1 MRTDA
6 TRAFGATQAGLT
18 TWEERQEEF
27 IHRLG
32 RHGPSD
38 LERGTIVVIPSLSFN
53 ETELRKI
60 IGAIHYEERLLF
72 TLLWLRRPDL
82 RLVYVTSLPIDPNIV
97 DYSLRFLP
105 DPADA
110 RRRLC
115 MVSIDDPSTAPLSEK
130 LLRHPE
136 AIEEIR
142 AQAGDPHDAYLLPFN
157 VTTAERSLSEALRL
171 PLYGSPPHLFW
182 FGSKTGSRRTAR
194 QAGVSVL
201 EGWEDLYALEDIEH
215 AIELIRARSPHAD
228 AVVIKLNNG
237 FSGQGNAIVE
247 LDGHTSPLTA
257 STTTFCAVEESWP
270 SYRAKIGAEGAIVE
284 ELVRHEPMVSPS
296 VQMRISPGGQVEV
309 VSTHDQILGGPQG
322 QVYVGC
328 RFPADP
334 EYRLVIQE
342 NALRV
347 GRLLA
352 AKGVMGSFGIDFLV
366 AHGHGGNAVY
376 LSEINLRMGGTTH
389 PYWMARLVTG
399 GTYDLASGELV
410 GADGRPRRYVA
421 TDNLKEPTLV
431 GCSPPDVIDAVD
443 VAGLAFDAATGT
455 GVTLHLLG
463 ALRPFGKMGATCIAE
478 SLEEAD
484 SLYQQLLG
492 MLTEIRP

>member
-1 MRTDA
+1 MRTHPA
-6 TRAFGATQAGLT
+6 TAFGATQAGVA
-18 TWEERQEEF
+18 TWEDRQEEF
-27 IHRLG
+27 IARLG
-32 RHGPSD
+32 SRGPND
-38 LERGTIVVIPSLSFN
+38 LETGTVVVIPSLSFN
-53 ETELRKI
+53 EAELRKI
-60 IGAIHYEERLLF
+60 TGAIHYEERLLF
-72 TLLWLRRPDL
+72 MTLWLRRPDL
-82 RLVYVTSLPIDPNIV
+82 RLVYVTSLPIDPAVI
-97 DYSLRFLP
+97 DYYLRFVP

-110 RRRLC
+110 RRRLRLI
-115 MVSIDDPSTAPLSEK
+115 SIDDPATQPLSEK
-130 LLRHPE
+130 LLRHPG

-157 VTTAERSLSEALRL
+157 VTTAERNLSEALRL

-201 EGWEDLYALEDIEH
+201 EGREDLYALEDIEH

-247 LDGHTSPLTA
+247 LDGPTSPLKA
-257 STTTFCAVEESWP
+257 AHTTFCAVEESWP
-270 SYRAKIGAEGAIVE
+270 SYTAKIGAEGAIVE

-296 VQMRISPGGQVEV
+296 VQMRISPGGEVEV

-322 QVYVGC
+322 QVYIGC

-334 EYRLVIQE
+334 DYRLVIQD
-342 NALRV
+342 NALKV

-389 PYWMARLVTG
+389 PYWMARLATG
-399 GTYDLASGELV
+399 GSYDLASGELV
-410 GADGRPRRYVA
+410 ADGRPKRYVA
-421 TDNLKEPTLV
+421 TDNLKEPALV
-431 GCSPPDVIDAVD
+431 GCAPSTVIEAVD
-443 VAGLAFDAATGT
+443 RAGLAFDPTTRT

-463 ALRPFGKMGATCIAE
+463 ALRPFGKMGATCIADT
-478 SLEEAD
+478 LEEAD
-484 SLYQQLLG
+484 ALYKELVG
-492 MLTEIRP
+492 MLTAIRP